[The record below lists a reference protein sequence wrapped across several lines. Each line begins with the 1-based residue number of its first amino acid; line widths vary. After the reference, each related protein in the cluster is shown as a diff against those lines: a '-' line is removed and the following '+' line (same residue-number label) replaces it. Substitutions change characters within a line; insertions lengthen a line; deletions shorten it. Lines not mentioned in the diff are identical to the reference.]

1 MKIITGDE
9 FGLIKLISTEN
20 KKVIDQYGTMDS
32 SKSII
37 NIFSNYK
44 IKDNNKR
51 ENNSEEIED
60 EEEEHEEI
68 EEIEENL
75 KLYVTSLHENYI
87 LDWYNKNIISSYNNE
102 NNDISFISSTI
113 KFPSNDSNNT
123 IFINGTSDS
132 HINIVNFNEEN
143 KYKDSSIYMP
153 VDTSNK
159 NLKIKLSG
167 VSDSIYNKDSVYLL
181 YRNTPLVLYN
191 IEEKKIE
198 FKGKNLPNDE
208 LNLKIPIHDTDIVE
222 VKNNPRLNYVSTAF
236 GEIRLYDKKASPRP
250 SLNKKVTSSKINQI
264 DITADNNYLFI
275 GDNLGYCAMLDIRK
289 NLNPCKTFKGNTG
302 AIKTIVNIEQNKN
315 LIVGG
320 FDRYIRWYD
329 YESGGRDEVFV
340 KNKVNVA
347 TLVGYKKSKNED
359 FEDEEEGEIDD
370 SELLEEESEEE
381 NNEENG
387 EESDEQKNK
396 GNNNKENG
404 KNINEEGKEY
414 DDEDNE
420 DEGEEE
426 NDNEDNDE
434 EGEEEDD
441 NEDNDEEGKEENDN
455 ENNDDEGEE
464 ENDNEDIEEENGEQ
478 EDDESNEKENKRK
491 NEGEE
496 EENDEENDE
505 DGEEEN
511 DENDEN
517 EGEENDENEGD
528 ENEEE
533 SIQNKEKERSEED
546 DSDKNGVSSS
556 PKSDEKEQEEQ
567 EEQNEDDNE
576 EEDEEDLNE
585 EEEEDNDANEEEEED
600 NDANEEEDEENHEEE
615 DEDGEESEQLNKKR
629 KREKGNNISN
639 NNQNKRKK
647 LF

>member
-20 KKVIDQYGTMDS
+20 KKVIDQYGIMDS

-60 EEEEHEEI
+60 EEEEH

-113 KFPSNDSNNT
+113 KFPSNDNNNT

-181 YRNTPLVLYN
+181 YRNTPLILYN

-208 LNLKIPIHDTDIVE
+208 LNLKIPIYDTDIVE
-222 VKNNPRLNYVSTAF
+222 AKNNPRLNYVSTAF

-264 DITADNNYLFI
+264 DITDDNNYLFI

-340 KNKVNVA
+340 KNRVNVA

-426 NDNEDNDE
+426 NDNGHIGE
-434 EGEEEDD
+434 ENREEEDD
-441 NEDNDEEGKEENDN
+441 NEDNDEEGEEEDDN

-478 EDDESNEKENKRK
+478 EDDESNEKENKGK

-511 DENDEN
+511 DENNEN

-615 DEDGEESEQLNKKR
+615 DEDGEESEKLNKKR
-629 KREKGNNISN
+629 KREKENNISN

>member
-68 EEIEENL
+68 EENL
-75 KLYVTSLHENYI
+75 KLYITSLHENYI

-113 KFPSNDSNNT
+113 KFPSNDNNNT

-396 GNNNKENG
+396 GNNKKENG

-426 NDNEDNDE
+426 NDNENNDD

-441 NEDNDEEGKEENDN
+441 NEDNDE
-455 ENNDDEGEE
+455 EGEE

-478 EDDESNEKENKRK
+478 EDDESNEKENKGK
-491 NEGEE
+491 NEREE

-511 DENDEN
+511 DEN
-517 EGEENDENEGD
+517 EGEENDENEGE

-567 EEQNEDDNE
+567 NEDDNE
-576 EEDEEDLNE
+576 EEDEEDLNEEDEEDLNE
-585 EEEEDNDANEEEEED
+585 EEEEDNDAVEEEEED
-600 NDANEEEDEENHEEE
+600 NDSNEEEDEENLEEE
-615 DEDGEESEQLNKKR
+615 DEDEEESEQLNKKR
-629 KREKGNNISN
+629 KREKENNFSN

>member
-68 EEIEENL
+68 EENL

-113 KFPSNDSNNT
+113 KFPSNDNNNT

-181 YRNTPLVLYN
+181 YRNTPLILYN

-426 NDNEDNDE
+426 NDNE
-434 EGEEEDD
+434 
-441 NEDNDEEGKEENDN
+441 
-455 ENNDDEGEE
+455 NNDDEGEE

-478 EDDESNEKENKRK
+478 EDDESNEKENKGK
-491 NEGEE
+491 NEREE

-517 EGEENDENEGD
+517 EGEENEENEGD

-533 SIQNKEKERSEED
+533 SIQNKEKERSEKD
-546 DSDKNGVSSS
+546 DSDENGVSSS
-556 PKSDEKEQEEQ
+556 PKSDEKEQ

-585 EEEEDNDANEEEEED
+585 EEEEDNDAIEEEEED
-600 NDANEEEDEENHEEE
+600 NDANEEEDEENLEEE
-615 DEDGEESEQLNKKR
+615 DEDEEESEQLNKKR
-629 KREKGNNISN
+629 KREKENNFSN

>member
-20 KKVIDQYGTMDS
+20 KKVIDQYGIMDS

-60 EEEEHEEI
+60 EEEER

-113 KFPSNDSNNT
+113 KFPSNDNNNT

-208 LNLKIPIHDTDIVE
+208 LNLKIPIYDTDIVE
-222 VKNNPRLNYVSTAF
+222 AKNNPRLNYVSTAF

-264 DITADNNYLFI
+264 DITDDNNYLFI

-340 KNKVNVA
+340 KNRVNVA

-426 NDNEDNDE
+426 NDNGHIGE
-434 EGEEEDD
+434 ENREEEDD
-441 NEDNDEEGKEENDN
+441 NEDNDEEGEEEDDN

-478 EDDESNEKENKRK
+478 EDDESNEKENKGK

-511 DENDEN
+511 DENNEN

-556 PKSDEKEQEEQ
+556 PKSDEKEQK
-567 EEQNEDDNE
+567 EQNEDDNE

-600 NDANEEEDEENHEEE
+600 NDANEEEDEENLEEE
-615 DEDGEESEQLNKKR
+615 DEDGEESEKLNKKR
-629 KREKGNNISN
+629 KREKENNISN